1 MKLTA
6 VSLTY
11 GRKLNLGEYNNAHL
25 EVTLGADIED
35 GDDVNEIMHD
45 LWHMARQNIR
55 VHAQHLTSRGNGED
69 PDAAYLGL
77 PSQIDQWRP
86 RGEATEDDSEPE
98 GPYDDL
104 CDHGFTSACPEGCN

>member
-11 GRKLNLGEYNNAHL
+11 GRKLSLGEFNNAHL
-25 EVTLGADIED
+25 EVNLGADIEE
-35 GDDVNEIMHD
+35 GDDLNAVMHD
-45 LWHMARQNIR
+45 LWHMARQNIK

-77 PSQIDQWRP
+77 PSQIDQWQP
-86 RGEATEDDSEPE
+86 RGDADAEPEDAGEDDDEQAVME
-98 GPYDDL
+98 MIFGAD
-104 CDHGFTSACPEGCN
+104 